1 MIWVSTVVII
11 ARMIYPILLE
21 KSSRKDVVNLLS
33 EHGITPTQQRILI
46 AQEMLSRHQ
55 HLSADQ
61 VLQRVN
67 AQSNTVSKAT
77 VYNTLGLFTEKG
89 LIKVVIVDPSK
100 VFYDSNTAD
109 HHHFYDVDSGTLHD
123 IASDNLAIQQMP
135 EPPDNAKIKH
145 VEVIVRVT
153 SKAS

>member
-1 MIWVSTVVII
+1 MLQQVSID
-11 ARMIYPILLE
+11 
-21 KSSRKDVVNLLS
+21 KSSRKDVVRLLT

-67 AQSNTVSKAT
+67 AHSNTVSKAT

-89 LIKVVIVDPSK
+89 LIKEVIIDASK
-100 VFYDSNTAD
+100 VFYDSNTKP
-109 HHHFYDVDSGTLHD
+109 HHHFYNVDSGLLQD
-123 IASDNLAIQQMP
+123 IEIEHVAIERLP
-135 EPPDNAKIKH
+135 DPPAAMKIQE
-145 VEVIVRVT
+145 VEVIVRVS